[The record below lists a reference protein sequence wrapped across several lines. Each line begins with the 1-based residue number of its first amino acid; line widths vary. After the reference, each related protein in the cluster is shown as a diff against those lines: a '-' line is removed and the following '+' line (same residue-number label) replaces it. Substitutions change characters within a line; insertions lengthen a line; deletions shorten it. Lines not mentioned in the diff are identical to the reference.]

1 MNDKQQ
7 NMWIYGVV
15 PADASLDELE
25 RRDGL
30 PEVWIVESGDLGA
43 IVGNAP
49 EENARA
55 TRDQALAHA
64 RVLEAAVVEAP
75 VVPFRFGTEV
85 EGDDEAVGA
94 ELLDPYHDELA
105 QRLETFKDVVQMT
118 VKASYDEQA
127 VLRDIIRREPELAA
141 LQEQTRNG
149 PEAAMQAAEAQFG
162 ELLFKAVELLREQDS
177 AEIVESLKPVFV
189 AATAEEI
196 ESDFMVLNVPFL
208 VNRGQIEKFEEAVE
222 QMADD
227 HAELIHFELL
237 GPMPAYNFMDVEQPA
252 WA

>member
-7 NMWIYGVV
+7 TMWIYGVV
-15 PADASLDELE
+15 PADASLEELE
-25 RRDGL
+25 RREGL

-43 IVGNAP
+43 IVGDAP
-49 EENARA
+49 EEDARG

-64 RVLEAAVVEAP
+64 RVLEAAVVDAP

-94 ELLDPYHDELA
+94 ELLEPYRDELA
-105 QRLETFKDVVQMT
+105 QRLETVKDVVQMT

-127 VLRDIIRREPELAA
+127 VLRDIIQREPELAA
-141 LQEQTRNG
+141 LQQQTRNG
-149 PEAAMQAAEAQFG
+149 PEEATQAARAQFG
-162 ELLFKAVELLREQDS
+162 ELLFKAVELLREQHS
-177 AEIVESLKPVFV
+177 AEILESLKPVSV
-189 AATAEEI
+189 AASAEEI

-208 VNRGQIEKFEEAVE
+208 VNRKRIDEFEEAVE
-222 QMADD
+222 QVADD
-227 HAELIHFELL
+227 RGELIHFELL

>member
-15 PADASLDELE
+15 PADASLEELE

-43 IVGNAP
+43 IVGRAP

-64 RVLEAAVVEAP
+64 RVLEAAVVDAA

-85 EGDDEAVGA
+85 QGDDEAVGA
-94 ELLDPYHDELA
+94 ELLEPYHDELA
-105 QRLETFKDVVQMT
+105 ERLETIKDVVQMT
-118 VKASYDEQA
+118 LKASYDEQA
-127 VLRDIIRREPELAA
+127 VLRHIIQREPQLAEL
-141 LQEQTRNG
+141 QKQTRNG
-149 PEAAMQAAEAQFG
+149 PEAATQAAQAQFG
-162 ELLFKAVELLREQDS
+162 EVLFKAVEVLRQHDS
-177 AEIVESLKPVFV
+177 AELVERLKPVSV
-189 AATAEEI
+189 AAKAEDI

-222 QMADD
+222 QMAED
-227 HAELIHFELL
+227 HGELIHFELL

>member
-1 MNDKQQ
+1 MNDKQR

-15 PADASLDELE
+15 PADASLEELG
-25 RRDGL
+25 RRDRL

-43 IVGNAP
+43 IVGDAP

-64 RVLEAAVVEAP
+64 RVLEAAVVDAP
-75 VVPFRFGTEV
+75 VVPFRFGTAV

-94 ELLDPYHDELA
+94 ELLEPYHDELA
-105 QRLETFKDVVQMT
+105 RRLQTVKDVVQMT
-118 VKASYDEQA
+118 LKASYDEQA
-127 VLRDIIRREPELAA
+127 VLRHIIQREPELAE
-141 LQEQTRNG
+141 LQKQTRNG
-149 PEAAMQAAEAQFG
+149 PEAATQAAQAQLG

-177 AEIVESLKPVFV
+177 AEIVERLKPLSVV
-189 AATAEEI
+189 ATAEEI

-208 VNRGQIEKFEEAVE
+208 VNRGRIEEFEEAVE
-222 QMADD
+222 QLAND
-227 HAELIHFELL
+227 HGGLIQFELL
-237 GPMPAYNFMDVEQPA
+237 GPMPAYNFMDVERPA